1 MLLTIS
7 KLNLKIK
14 EFADYMTENQY
25 AVNRI
30 ILYGSY
36 AKGKPKPESDVDLAV
51 WIDDKSDLDY
61 DKLYALSSKF
71 YPIHPKFYNNFDN
84 ENTDPFIEIIQK
96 TGIEIE
102 LN

>member
-14 EFADYMTENQY
+14 QFSDFLFENQY
-25 AVNRI
+25 PVKKI

-36 AKGKPKPESDVDLAV
+36 AKGTPKPESDIDLAV
-51 WIDDKSDLDY
+51 WFDLNNDLDE
-61 DKLYALSSKF
+61 DKLNALCSKF
-71 YPIHPKFYNNFDN
+71 YPIHAKFYNNFDN

-96 TGIEIE
+96 TGREIE